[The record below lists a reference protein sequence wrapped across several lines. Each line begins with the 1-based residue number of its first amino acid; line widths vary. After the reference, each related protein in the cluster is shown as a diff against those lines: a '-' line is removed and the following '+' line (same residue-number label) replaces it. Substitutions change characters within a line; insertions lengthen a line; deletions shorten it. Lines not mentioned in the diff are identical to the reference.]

1 MTNTSAGT
9 GRRPASPAVTPAE
22 YEYNTLMRLLGV
34 SVSKHLL
41 DEHFTLIWANE
52 FYYEL
57 IGWPKDE
64 YEAKFHNRPD
74 LYYQADPEEWQKL
87 SETVLQALAAGQ
99 EGYRLLSRIRRKN
112 GDYVWVQFSARF
124 AEEYIDGYQV
134 AYSTLNNVDD
144 LVKMQREQSVTYES
158 LPGFVAKYRIDAAG
172 EGLHLS
178 LLSANSR
185 FMEYFGEED
194 RQNAQSLYNRNLRE
208 NIEMLNEQRDRIL
221 AGEPL
226 HFTMHV
232 ASRDGQALWLQVNAT
247 CVDWQ
252 EGSPV
257 YLVIFIDITDVTELR
272 EMQRKLIARRKH

>member
-1 MTNTSAGT
+1 MTEHERGDRPQT
-9 GRRPASPAVTPAE
+9 GAPGFTPAE

-57 IGWPKDE
+57 IGWPKAE
-64 YEAKFHNRPD
+64 YEAEFHNRPD
-74 LYYQADPEEWQKL
+74 LYYQTDPEEWQKL

-158 LPGFVAKYRIDAAG
+158 LPGFVAKYRGQPGRPGSVASGQRHLRRLAGGKSGLSGDFHRYHRCDGASGDAAQADCPDGSIKGCSQRGGAGQPG
-172 EGLHLS
+172 EIGL
-178 LLSANSR
+178 
-185 FMEYFGEED
+185 
-194 RQNAQSLYNRNLRE
+194 
-208 NIEMLNEQRDRIL
+208 
-221 AGEPL
+221 PL
-226 HFTMHV
+226 PHV
-232 ASRDGQALWLQVNAT
+232 
-247 CVDWQ
+247 
-252 EGSPV
+252 P
-257 YLVIFIDITDVTELR
+257 
-272 EMQRKLIARRKH
+272 